1 MYNKSILRSLII
13 DGGVGIDEPSRLR
26 DMLHEQS
33 ETSNRSGKIGT
44 IGGAGAIAAGVLS
57 MSINPAGMLAALTG
71 AYAFYLGSKSKA
83 TPSEEKEFRFLSR
96 HGRVINLLGD
106 FAAAGAATEDEILSA
121 YESMVLAYAPL
132 TDQIV
137 VAGEA
142 ITASEMMDR
151 LPLVIQA
158 QRQNKP
164 RASRLSA
171 PSQDGEGKSQS
182 LKQEMG
188 DHLFQRLT
196 PQQKKEVLDLSQRS
210 KATAFSRM
218 LEISGYSNAEIESR
232 WPGAIAALGIDIPQL
247 LPAPT
252 PPQLAASTP
261 IWQSATPVVSQRTVL
276 DSAADLGQNP
286 QSAIIAGVP
295 GAGKGIFVS
304 NALREVKRRNPHV
317 KIFAIDPKND
327 PRETGYWSIADQLW
341 RRDFDQCSTEDAA
354 TWLIDRINEYRAY
367 TGPKLLVLDEGTTAF
382 TVLKLAKVF
391 EERDMGNGA
400 VKMVPVD
407 LLGEFKK
414 ILVAIS
420 GMGDSRESWI
430 WIVCQVIN
438 CADLGLTGGV
448 RSIFRSIA
456 LVSPKNRNAVA
467 TFFSTGFVPLPPGG
481 KDALYKMMDN
491 SECNRAFYDGKTDE
505 WVPTPVWPNHSGYNR
520 DTRQQV
526 ATPQTTT
533 GDVTQQM
540 TLPVQL
546 APDPIATAVKPDD
559 DPWENT
565 NAQLVTDPLETLE
578 KLAAVAGISPVAM
591 KNLLTSLSNA

>member
-13 DGGVGIDEPSRLR
+13 DGGVDITDPVRLR
-26 DMLHEQS
+26 DMLHEQA
-33 ETSNRSGKIGT
+33 ETSTRSGAFGT
-44 IGGAGAIAAGVLS
+44 IGGATAIGLGIMSMTLNPAGVL
-57 MSINPAGMLAALTG
+57 AALSG
-71 AYAFYLGSKSKA
+71 GFAFYLGTKSKA
-83 TPSEEKEFRFLSR
+83 TPTEEKEFKFLSR

-106 FAAAGAATEDEILSA
+106 FASTGSATEDEVISA
-121 YESMVLAYAPL
+121 YESMVQAYAPL

-142 ITASEMMDR
+142 VAAAEMMDR
-151 LPLVIQA
+151 LPLVIEA
-158 QRQNKP
+158 
-164 RASRLSA
+164 
-171 PSQDGEGKSQS
+171 
-182 LKQEMG
+182 
-188 DHLFQRLT
+188 
-196 PQQKKEVLDLSQRS
+196 QRS
-210 KATAFSRM
+210 KRPKQEQQKQSPPAKDGQSVLKSMGEYMMSSLNQQRKAEVLQLAIESPRAALDTM
-218 LEISGYSNAEIESR
+218 LAHYGYSDTEIEEQ
-232 WPGAIAALGIDIPQL
+232 WPGALEALGRNQPQL
-247 LPAPT
+247 PT
-252 PPQLAASTP
+252 TAIQPQLAASTP
-261 IWQSATPVVSQRTVL
+261 IGRQSSPSAVSQKVVL

-327 PRETGYWSIADQLW
+327 PKETGYWSIADQLW

-354 TWLIDRINEYRAY
+354 MWLMDRLGEYRNHS
-367 TGPKLLVLDEGTTAF
+367 GPKLLVLDEGTTAF

-391 EERDMGNGA
+391 EERELGNGA
-400 VKMVPVD
+400 VKSLPVD
-407 LLGEFKK
+407 MLGEFKK
-414 ILVAIS
+414 FLVTIS
-420 GMGDSRESWI
+420 GMGDSRESWV

-481 KDALYKMMDN
+481 KDALYEMMDN

-526 ATPQTTT
+526 DVPQTTT
-533 GDVTQQM
+533 GNVSQQM
-540 TLPVQL
+540 TLPVQ
-546 APDPIATAVKPDD
+546 PTPQPIAVAVKPDD

-565 NAQLVTDPLETLE
+565 NAQLVTDPQETLA
-578 KLAAVAGISPVAM
+578 KLAAVAGVSPTEM
-591 KNLLTSLSNA
+591 QNLLKALSNA